1 MCQPFCYG
9 RERGEKK
16 VIREGEKEFSIGE
29 RGGCCGENRQNQ
41 ENCAKWE
48 KGKESGRTR
57 ALHWGVIGLLF
68 IVRALH
74 WGKGKE

>member
-1 MCQPFCYG
+1 
-9 RERGEKK
+9 

-74 WGKGKE
+74 WGKGKGK

>member
-1 MCQPFCYG
+1 M
-9 RERGEKK
+9 
-16 VIREGEKEFSIGE
+16 IREGEKEFSIGE

-57 ALHWGVIGLLF
+57 ALHWGK
-68 IVRALH
+68 
-74 WGKGKE
+74 GKGKWKKELNWIRKKAQQGLKNVVILNMNYF